1 MEGKDMNFLKD
12 RFNPYLI
19 PLLKE
24 LIQKK
29 PEESYDFIMNWIE
42 NKGPEIQKELEAKEA
57 ST

>member
-29 PEESYDFIMNWIE
+29 PENSYDFIMNWIDS
-42 NKGPEIQKELEAKEA
+42 KGPEI
-57 ST
+57 